1 MSESGEGKNSPI
13 RLQYSGYKTG
23 LNNFGDMLSP
33 VIVAAFTGRHV
44 QAVPS
49 SGLGARLVAI
59 GTIGQIQRF
68 GHATFWGT
76 GIGDVED
83 YFRVG
88 RGFRRPSFTKLSA
101 TALRGPFSAAM
112 FRAAGL
118 DTPSVFGDPGLLVS
132 RLWADLRPTKSYE
145 LGVYLHVSE
154 VTSKATDAT
163 PKPEFRRYEV
173 PAELARTVVVRNT
186 YVSANLAALREKV
199 KEILACKRILSTG
212 LHAQVLAEAY
222 GIPCATFD
230 IYEGSSGLMAPD
242 DETQPFDHRM
252 RDFYAGIG
260 VSRAPVF
267 RQPRH
272 LRTDWEAAIRF
283 IDDHWTPKT
292 FDTTRL
298 IEAFPSGYGP
308 VRAEPLLE
316 GLEGRLGW
324 ERWAA

>member
-1 MSESGEGKNSPI
+1 MSEGGEGKNSPI

-118 DTPSVFGDPGLLVS
+118 DSPSVFGDPGLLVS
-132 RLWADLRPTKSYE
+132 RLWADLRPTKRYE

-154 VTSKATDAT
+154 VTSKAPDAT
-163 PKPEFRRYEV
+163 P
-173 PAELARTVVVRNT
+173 NT

-212 LHAQVLAEAY
+212 LHAQILAEAY

-230 IYEGSSGLMAPD
+230 IHEGSSGLMAPD